1 MSPPCT
7 LLTGASSDIGR
18 ELALH
23 LAPGRRLILGGRDR
37 ERLEAVRQ
45 ACPEPS
51 THRIWHQDLE
61 QADQL
66 EASLGDLLRR
76 EDLQVEHFVH
86 GAGRLEVAPLR
97 LLDPARISALFQ
109 VNLFAAMEITRH
121 LSRRRF
127 NGDSLRSVLF
137 ISSIAA
143 RVGTPGFSAY
153 AASKGALG
161 ALCRSL
167 AVELAPSVRV
177 NCVLPGGILTRGT
190 AALLQDPE
198 TRDGRSLLGPGQ
210 AGDVAGV
217 AAFLVSEEA
226 RWITGQEFVVDGGS
240 SIH

>member
-1 MSPPCT
+1 MPALCT

-18 ELALH
+18 ELALN
-23 LAPGRRLILGGRDR
+23 LAHGRRLILGGRDK
-37 ERLEAVRQ
+37 EFLESVRQ
-45 ACPEPS
+45 ACPDPS
-51 THRIWHQDLE
+51 GHRIWQQDLE
-61 QADQL
+61 QVGQL
-66 EASLGDLLRR
+66 EASLGDLLQR

-97 LLDPARISALFQ
+97 LLDPAGISALFQ

-127 NGDSLRSVLF
+127 NGDALRSVLF

-190 AALLQDPE
+190 AALYQNRETQDK
-198 TRDGRSLLGPGQ
+198 RSLLGPGL
-210 AGDVAGV
+210 ARDVAGV
-217 AAFLVSEEA
+217 TSFLVSDEA